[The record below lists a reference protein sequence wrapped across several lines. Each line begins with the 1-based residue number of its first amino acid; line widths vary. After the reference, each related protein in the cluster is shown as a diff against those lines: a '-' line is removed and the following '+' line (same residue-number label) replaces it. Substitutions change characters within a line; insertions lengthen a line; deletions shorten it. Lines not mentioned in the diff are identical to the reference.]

1 MSGETDRSRKR
12 VLMLL
17 ERLGRLMQSR
27 GHELGLKPVQWEALR
42 YLSRANRFSRTPS
55 GLTAYLGST
64 KGTVSQ
70 TLIALE
76 SKGLIRKKSDPG
88 DRRAVRLELT
98 AAGRR
103 ALGSDPLLEFA
114 ESVGALG
121 KVGEGTL
128 ERNLTALLTERLEQ
142 IEGRP
147 FGICRTCTH
156 FEKNAPEGKPHRCGL
171 LELPLSADESEQI
184 CVEQES

>member
-1 MSGETDRSRKR
+1 MSAETDRSRKR

-76 SKGLIRKKSDPG
+76 GKGLIRKKADPG

-103 ALGSDPLLEFA
+103 ALESDPLEEFA
-114 ESVGALG
+114 ESLAALG
-121 KVGEGTL
+121 KTGEGAL
-128 ERNLTALLTERLEQ
+128 ERQLTALLSERLEQ
-142 IEGRP
+142 TEGRP

-156 FEKNAPEGKPHRCGL
+156 FEKKAPEGKPHRCGL
-171 LELPLSADESEQI
+171 LDVPLSAEDAEQI